1 LNAGVVPTPNAQ
13 LVEKQ
18 VVVEFKKQWKILT
31 KMPAVAGTELV
42 DFEKLPWLLTT
53 YDEIRTHF
61 TKYSSAME

>member
-18 VVVEFKKQWKILT
+18 VVVKFKKQWKILT

-42 DFEKLPWLLTT
+42 DFGKN
-53 YDEIRTHF
+53 
-61 TKYSSAME
+61 